1 LHYNVK
7 KRREIINKRVLIADF
22 MARMRDMKR
31 DDARAFLVDELGAAM
46 EKGRLEIRRRAEEE
60 ELNGRK
66 LIQSYSYLMDQ
77 VLAIAWEVITEIAHP
92 LANPTKS
99 EKLAMVA
106 IGGYGRGELAP
117 YSDVD
122 LLFLTPYKRPPW
134 AEQVIETLL
143 YLLWD
148 LGLKVG
154 HSSRTI
160 TEMLRLAKEDIT
172 IRTAFLESRFLQG
185 AQPVYFETKARF
197 EKEIVAKTAS
207 EYLEQKLAERDVR
220 HKKMG
225 DSRYVVEP
233 NLKEGKGGLRDL
245 HTLFWI
251 AKYVYQVDD
260 VGLLVEQEVLTAAEL
275 RQFRS
280 AESFLWT
287 VRCHLHYL
295 AGRAEERLTFD
306 IQPELAARLGYVDR
320 AGQRGVERFMRHYFI
335 TAKRVG
341 DLTRI
346 FCAHLQE
353 SHQRRP
359 LLSMPKIK
367 RRPKDLKGFVLDA
380 GRITIPDESFFE
392 EDPVR
397 MLEIFALADKNG
409 LDLHPDAMRQLRQ
422 DRKFITGKIRR
433 DDRANGFFMDVLTSK
448 NAPET
453 YLRMMN
459 EAGIFGRF
467 IPDFGRVVAQM
478 QYDMYH
484 HYTVDEHS
492 IRAIGLLSRIE
503 KGLLADEHPLST
515 EILPKLN
522 SRRTLYVAVL
532 LHDIAKGRGGDHSVL
547 GEAVA
552 RKLCPRLGLSAA
564 ETDMVAWLVR
574 WHLLMSATAFKRDLS
589 DFKTILDFTDQVQ
602 SPERLR
608 LLLVLT
614 VVDIRA
620 VGPKVWNGWKGQL
633 LRDLFE
639 AAQEVLVA
647 GHVEKGREKR
657 VAARKQALR
666 EKLRDWATPTFEEY
680 AARFRDPY
688 WLAEGEDVH
697 ERNARLIENVPS
709 GEDALA
715 IDFHVDH
722 FQSVTH
728 MALYAPDHPGL
739 TYRVAGAISLV
750 GGSIADAKIHTSS
763 DGMAMDNF
771 MIQDEAGR
779 ALDDPHRLE
788 RLKERIFEVLQG
800 KVKLKDVLRQKA
812 VKQPRANIFHVEPV
826 VLVDNRAS
834 NRFTVI
840 EVNASDRPAL
850 VYRLTRTLFYSKI
863 TIASAHIAT
872 FGERAV
878 DVFYVTDLLGQKIT
892 NGNRIKAL
900 KRRLHEAIRE
910 GDSLAEKAA

>member
-1 LHYNVK
+1 MNYGVQNRRAIID
-7 KRREIINKRVLIADF
+7 KRRLIADF
-22 MARMRDMKR
+22 MAQVKVMTRDE
-31 DDARAFLVDELGAAM
+31 ARTFLLKELGAAM
-46 EKGRLEIRRRAEEE
+46 ENGRQEIRRRAEEE
-60 ELNGRK
+60 ELAGRR
-66 LIQSYSYLMDQ
+66 LIQAYSYLMDQ
-77 VLAIAWEVITEIAHP
+77 VLAIAWEIITEVAHP
-92 LANPTKS
+92 LANPTQS
-99 EKLAMVA
+99 ERLAMVA
-106 IGGYGRGELAP
+106 VGGYGRGELAP
-117 YSDVD
+117 FSDVD
-122 LLFLTPYKRPPW
+122 LLFLTPYKCPPW
-134 AEQVIETLL
+134 VEQVIETLL

-160 TEMLRLAKEDIT
+160 TEMLRLAKEDVT

-185 AQPVYFETKARF
+185 DQGVYFETRNRF

-207 EYLEQKLAERDVR
+207 EYLEQKLAERDAR

-225 DSRYVVEP
+225 NSRYVVEP

-251 AKYVYQVDD
+251 TKYAYQVDD
-260 VGLLVEQEVLTAAEL
+260 VSLLVEKQVLTAAEL

-280 AESFLWT
+280 AEAFLWT

-295 AGRAEERLTFD
+295 AGRPEERLTFD
-306 IQPELAARLGYVDR
+306 VQPELAKRLGYGDR

-335 TAKRVG
+335 NAKRVG

-359 LLSMPKIK
+359 LLSLPKIR

-380 GRITIPDESFFE
+380 GRITIPNEDFFA

-409 LDLHPDAMRQLRQ
+409 LDLHPDAMRQMRQ
-422 DRKFITGKIRR
+422 DRKLITAQTHR
-433 DDRANGFFMDVLTSK
+433 DERANAFFMDVLTSK
-448 NAPET
+448 NEPET
-453 YLRMMN
+453 YLRLMS

-515 EILPKLN
+515 EIAPKVV
-522 SRRTLYVAVL
+522 SRRALYVAIL

-547 GEAVA
+547 GEKVA

-564 ETDMVAWLVR
+564 ETDAVAWLVR

-589 DFKTILDFTDQVQ
+589 DFKTILDFTEQVQ

-608 LLLVLT
+608 MLLVLT

-647 GHVEKGREKR
+647 GHVEKGRDAR
-657 VAARKQALR
+657 VQARKDILQARLS
-666 EKLRDWATPTFEEY
+666 DWSDRKFKSY
-680 AARFRDPY
+680 AKRFRDPY
-688 WLAEGEDVH
+688 WLAEGEDVQ
-697 ERNARLIENVPS
+697 ERNARLIENTPK

-728 MALYAPDHPGL
+728 MAIYAPDHPGL

-750 GGSIADAKIHTSS
+750 GGSIADAKIHTSV

-771 MIQDEAGR
+771 MIQDETGA
-779 ALDDPHRLE
+779 AFDDPHRLE
-788 RLKERIFEVLQG
+788 RLKDRIYQVLQG
-800 KVKLKDVLRQKA
+800 QVKLKDVLSQKPF
-812 VKQPRANIFHVEPV
+812 KRPRANMFHVEPV
-826 VLVDNRAS
+826 VLLDNNAS

-840 EVNASDRPAL
+840 EVNAADRPAL
-850 VYRLTRTLFYSKI
+850 VYHLTRTLFYSKI

-872 FGERAV
+872 YGERAV
-878 DVFYVTDLLGQKIT
+878 DVFYVTDLLGQKVT
-892 NGNRIKAL
+892 NANRIKAL
-900 KRRLHEAIRE
+900 KRKLHEAILD
-910 GDSLAEKAA
+910 GGKQKDKAA

>member
-1 LHYNVK
+1 MHYNVK